1 MKKNYIKFAVIVF
14 AFCLAAMFA
23 MTGCGQ
29 SDTAAAPESSAP
41 SVAEEDVQAD
51 EAVDADEED
60 AENPAAA
67 QAASNDKIGKK
78 KALNIALKDAG
89 LTREE
94 VTRVEVDLDQDD
106 GRTEYDVEFHKGK
119 KEYNY
124 EIDAYSGKIL
134 DKDVDKDD
142 DDDDDDY
149 DD

>member
-1 MKKNYIKFAVIVF
+1 MKKNYIKFAAIVF

-51 EAVDADEED
+51 ADAAADETE
-60 AENPAAA
+60 AENPAATK
-67 QAASNDKIGKK
+67 AATNDKIGKK

-106 GRTEYDVEFHKGK
+106 GRTEYNVEFHKGK

-142 DDDDDDY
+142 DDDDY